1 MDVIV
6 NITLLFDHICGKLC
20 GTCLYLIMLCFAIL
34 YYRHRAHSTKI
45 FKGHCVL
52 LYLYYVYTFR
62 QVSVTVAFTKFY
74 KHLPD
79 IQVCGKTSPV
89 MLISQ
94 T

>member
-6 NITLLFDHICGKLC
+6 NITLLFDHICGTLC
-20 GTCLYLIMLCFAIL
+20 GICLYLIMLCFAIL

-62 QVSVTVAFTKFY
+62 SGECNCSIY
-74 KHLPD
+74 KVL
-79 IQVCGKTSPV
+79 
-89 MLISQ
+89 Q
-94 T
+94 TLT